1 MLLLLDEIRVAYPG
15 AGAGVLV
22 MRDVANPTSHPA
34 IDRLSAEM
42 ESQLRSRFAGGNRA
56 IWSGCRFRKGRSGG

>member
-1 MLLLLDEIRVAYPG
+1 MFLVSDESRAAYPG

-34 IDRLSAEM
+34 IDRLRAEM
-42 ESQLRSRFAGGNRA
+42 ESQLCSRFAGGNRA
-56 IWSGCRFRKGRSGG
+56 I

>member
-1 MLLLLDEIRVAYPG
+1 MFLVSDESRAAYPG

-56 IWSGCRFRKGRSGG
+56 I